1 MNKLICFNM
10 AKNFTFALCFVLL
23 CSFSLEASEK
33 VSAKQRS
40 ELAEIRL
47 KFAFINKFI
56 EYIDKGWQEA
66 YKDNIIIIDIIGEVD
81 KEKAVLLKNFERN
94 RIKNLP
100 VKIRVNSDINDLKN
114 SDIIYVTNGSKH
126 KIEQILQKCRKSVLS
141 VGDIKY
147 FIDQGGVIEFYNYRG
162 RVRFDIDDNK
172 AKEKGIFFNA
182 KLLELSEVGK

>member
-23 CSFSLEASEK
+23 CSFSLEAVEK
-33 VSAKQRS
+33 VSIEQRS
-40 ELAEIRL
+40 ELAEIKL

-126 KIEQILQKCRKSVLS
+126 KIEQILRKCRKSVLS